1 MHFLAI
7 IGSLR
12 KGSWNRKT
20 YEAVRTLLPEGV
32 TIEEAQLGDIPPFNQ
47 DVLDEAVPPSVAKL
61 AEQVAAADGVI
72 FISPEYNYSIPG
84 FMKNALDWVSRLPDQ
99 PFRDKPVAI
108 MGASPYRLGTVRM
121 QYHLRQVL
129 LFLDTRQLSRP
140 EVMISFADK
149 LFDEEGKLIDDNTR
163 EIIQMELEAFCDWIK
178 RLTAGSEAMKESI
191 KAEPL

>member
-12 KGSWNRKT
+12 KGSYNRMT

-32 TIEEAQLGDIPPFNQ
+32 SIEEAQIGDIQPFNQ
-47 DVLDEAVPPSVAKL
+47 DVLDKGVPAPVARF
-61 AEQVAAADGVI
+61 AEQIAAAEGVI

-99 PFRDKPVAI
+99 PFGDKPVAI

-129 LFLDTRQLSRP
+129 LWLDARQLSRP

-149 LFDEEGKLIDDNTR
+149 LFDAEGKLTDDTTR
-163 EIIQMELEAFCDWIK
+163 EIIETELEAFCNWIR
-178 RLTAGSEAMKESI
+178 RLTAGAEALKETMQT
-191 KAEPL
+191 

>member
-12 KGSWNRKT
+12 KGSYNRMT

-32 TIEEAQLGDIPPFNQ
+32 SIEEAQIGDIQPFNQ
-47 DVLDEAVPPSVAKL
+47 DVLDKGVPAAVARF
-61 AEQVAAADGVI
+61 AEQIAAAEGVI

-99 PFRDKPVAI
+99 PFGDKPVAI

-129 LFLDTRQLSRP
+129 LWLDARQLSRP

-149 LFDEEGKLIDDNTR
+149 LFDAEGKLTDDTTR
-163 EIIQMELEAFCDWIK
+163 EIIETELESFCNWIR
-178 RLTAGSEAMKESI
+178 RLTAGAEALKETM
-191 KAEPL
+191 

>member
-7 IGSLR
+7 VGSLR
-12 KGSWNRKT
+12 KGSYNRMT

-32 TIEEAQLGDIPPFNQ
+32 SIDEAAIGDIQPFNQ
-47 DVLDEAVPPSVAKL
+47 DVLDEAVPAPVARF
-61 AEQVAAADGVI
+61 AAQIAAADGVI
-72 FISPEYNYSIPG
+72 FISPEYNYSVPG

-149 LFDEEGKLIDDNTR
+149 LFDAEGKLIDNTTR
-163 EIIQMELEAFCDWIK
+163 EVIQTEMEAFCNWIK
-178 RLTAGSEAMKESI
+178 RLVAGAAAMKESMQ
-191 KAEPL
+191 A